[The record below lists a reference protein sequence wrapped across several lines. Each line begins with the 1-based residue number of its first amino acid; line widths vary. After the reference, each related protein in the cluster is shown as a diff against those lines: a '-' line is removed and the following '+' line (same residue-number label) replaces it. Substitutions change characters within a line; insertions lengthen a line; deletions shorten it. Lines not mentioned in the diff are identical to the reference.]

1 MNIPD
6 YPMRPKWFPWII
18 YPASHKSGQRC
29 DSSRGLFALKACATY
44 TVSSLPWKTIPKPG
58 LWFQHSV
65 SPWTPE
71 TFSVYLSQ
79 GSRIIN
85 CKVSSSNNEQA
96 YLCPIWQYLANA
108 QQVLF
113 LLQENFEQSQCGEG
127 QSASSHKSQATGA
140 SSWKLWCHWQQGG
153 KAQNEADSPLMWEQE
168 KRKEVSRQRWWLN
181 QHDQGTELSF
191 SPLWEPLTHRGRN
204 QLNKK

>member
-6 YPMRPKWFPWII
+6 YQMRPKWFPWII

-85 CKVSSSNNEQA
+85 CKVSSSNSEQA

-108 QQVLF
+108 QQVLS
-113 LLQENFEQSQCGEG
+113 LLQENFEQSRCGEG
-127 QSASSHKSQATGA
+127 QSASEPQKSGNRSKQLEVTVPLTAR
-140 SSWKLWCHWQQGG
+140 G
-153 KAQNEADSPLMWEQE
+153 K
-168 KRKEVSRQRWWLN
+168 
-181 QHDQGTELSF
+181 GTEWSRF
-191 SPLWEPLTHRGRN
+191 STDVRTGEEERKSLDKDGD
-204 QLNKK
+204 